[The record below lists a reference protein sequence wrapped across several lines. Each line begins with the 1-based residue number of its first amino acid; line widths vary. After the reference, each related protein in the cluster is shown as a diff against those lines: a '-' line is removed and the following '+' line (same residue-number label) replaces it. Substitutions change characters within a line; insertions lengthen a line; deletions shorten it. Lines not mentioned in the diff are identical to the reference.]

1 MATTRSNPI
10 VADHAQR
17 ARCFR
22 REIVTGNCAVVRL
35 WTTPRCAVSVDVE
48 GAFGKTIQGAP
59 MPLVTSVLHVKMD
72 FCSELYLQWELELY
86 FEKYRLSLKKKYSR

>member
-1 MATTRSNPI
+1 
-10 VADHAQR
+10 
-17 ARCFR
+17 
-22 REIVTGNCAVVRL
+22 
-35 WTTPRCAVSVDVE
+35 
-48 GAFGKTIQGAP
+48 